1 MFILIS
7 FLIQA
12 SSLEMTTSSVSVIKD
27 SKVESYFSPDYSS
40 EFTCHES
47 SSVSES
53 SKTHDRKFEVTS
65 NLEDTTVTI
74 EMSSEHENVKVYAVP
89 NSIRISS
96 GENKDFTVMYS
107 CVSDGWD
114 RVSMKIREGDG
125 EPILVK
131 WQKYC
136 GSEGGFDFGLFGLL
150 VCAIC
155 IVGFAASRAK
165 IVSSWQEDIEDGSD
179 VLTVYHAFGFVIVGS
194 LFLVILFFFIDYMA
208 IVLEILISIFGAGS
222 IMGVIDELKLE
233 NKYPQTALLPY
244 FGHTL
249 YITIFSAIISLS
261 IILTYAFTKNWIL
274 NNIIGLCFAY
284 IMIKTVKIPS
294 FKVGGLLLGLAF
306 FYDIYWVFFS
316 QYTFGAN
323 VMVSVA
329 SGIDLPIKLECP
341 RLLSSA
347 VPYTCSMLG
356 LGDLA
361 LPGLF
366 LAFASRFD
374 HINSTSY
381 LFVMMIC
388 YALALIMCVGVL
400 VIFNHPQPALLYISP
415 MLIFS
420 MLGLALYRGE
430 LKMIWKGLTATR
442 PLTSYEVP
450 MEEMRNR

>member
-7 FLIQA
+7 LLIQV

-27 SKVESYFSPDYSS
+27 NKVESYFSPDFSS
-40 EFTCHES
+40 EFQCHES

-53 SKTHDRKFEVTS
+53 SKSLERKFEVTS
-65 NLEDTTVTI
+65 DLNNTIITI
-74 EMSSEHENVKVYAVP
+74 EMSSEYDYVKLDAP
-89 NSIRISS
+89 NSIRINN
-96 GENKDFTVMYS
+96 GKKTDFDVKYS
-107 CVSDGWD
+107 CKSDGWD
-114 RVSMKIREGDG
+114 RVSMKIKEGDR

-136 GSEGGFDFGLFGLL
+136 GNEGGFDFGLFGLL

-155 IVGFAASRAK
+155 VVGFAADRAK
-165 IVSSWQEDIEDGSD
+165 IVSSWQEDIEDGAD
-179 VLTVYHAFGFVIVGS
+179 VLTVYHAIGFVVVGS
-194 LFLVILFFFIDYMA
+194 LFLIILFFFIKYLA
-208 IVLEILISIFGAGS
+208 IVLEVLILIFGAGS
-222 IMGVIDELKLE
+222 IIGVIDELNLGTKF
-233 NKYPQTALLPY
+233 PQTTILPY
-244 FGHTL
+244 FGSTL
-249 YITIFSAIISLS
+249 YVAIFSALVSLC
-261 IILTYAFTKNWIL
+261 IVTIYAFTKNWIL

-294 FKVGGLLLGLAF
+294 FKVGGLLLSLAF

-316 QYTFGAN
+316 QYAFGAN

-329 SGIDLPIKLECP
+329 SGLDLPIKLECP

-347 VPYTCSMLG
+347 IPYTCSMLG

-381 LFVMMIC
+381 LKVMIVC
-388 YALALIMCVGVL
+388 YSIALFMCVGVL

-415 MLIFS
+415 MLVFG
-420 MLGLALYRGE
+420 MLGFSLYRGE
-430 LKMIWKGLTATR
+430 LGIIWKGLSVSR
-442 PLTSYEVP
+442 PLTAYEVP